1 MKISQS
7 NTIELLI
14 FTDKSS
20 IEIFANN
27 GQTMSNTV
35 YPFPDSNDISIFS
48 EEGAKI
54 NLEFYPFVKTSAN

>member
-1 MKISQS
+1 
-7 NTIELLI
+7 
-14 FTDKSS
+14 
-20 IEIFANN
+20 
-27 GQTMSNTV
+27 MSNTV